1 MLEGQK
7 VRPAHSVGFD
17 DRRCFSDVT
26 SKFKENRA
34 REKNC
39 FSARK
44 LGDRDYKN
52 SRLDAENCRSWDLL
66 FLTCPINFREKMLL
80 INFLWSYLFE
90 TGTDRAEILHSCQTR
105 GTEQLLPWSK
115 RGLPLKK
122 SEIPWFA
129 VVLSARARA
138 RAPGPPELGASSPY
152 PERGRGIFQ
161 MARALLFLTVHSFE
175 IDQSKWFDASLF
187 SLK

>member
-1 MLEGQK
+1 MCPWFTLIIGTHDWMPKTVGLEIC
-7 VRPAHSVGFD
+7 V
-17 DRRCFSDVT
+17 
-26 SKFKENRA
+26 
-34 REKNC
+34 
-39 FSARK
+39 
-44 LGDRDYKN
+44 
-52 SRLDAENCRSWDLL
+52 
-66 FLTCPINFREKMLL
+66 FLTCPINFKEKMFLM
-80 INFLWSYLFE
+80 NFLWSYLFE

-138 RAPGPPELGASSPY
+138 RARAPGPPELGASGPY

-175 IDQSKWFDASLF
+175 IDQSKWSDASLF
-187 SLK
+187 SLKSNMWTRQKAKVKS

>member
-1 MLEGQK
+1 MVRSRAMLTTLFHL
-7 VRPAHSVGFD
+7 VFNSIHNIDSVPLMLL
-17 DRRCFSDVT
+17 CSWIL
-26 SKFKENRA
+26 NA
-34 REKNC
+34 RSFC
-39 FSARK
+39 AFI
-44 LGDRDYKN
+44 
-52 SRLDAENCRSWDLL
+52 
-66 FLTCPINFREKMLL
+66 FLTCPINFREKSFLM
-80 INFLWSYLFE
+80 NFLWSYLFE

-152 PERGRGIFQ
+152 PERGPGIFQ
-161 MARALLFLTVHSFE
+161 MARALLF
-175 IDQSKWFDASLF
+175 F
-187 SLK
+187 SLQM